1 MFLKALFIVCFFSLT
16 SLFGSVGFSMT
27 SFEDEERDREIP
39 VFIWYP
45 TEEEG
50 FDSMFGENVAFV
62 GFEATEEAEMIEK
75 KLPLYVL
82 VHGTNGNWRN
92 LSWLGAKL
100 AKNAFVVAASHPDF
114 ATGQANAKT
123 ILRPWK
129 QPQDVSFIIKSMKA
143 EFEEYLSG
151 KVYVIG
157 HSFGGYS
164 ALALAGA
171 KMDLSKMGEFCEKRD
186 DELCKHFAKEGKNI
200 TQEDI
205 KNSKMDLKDSE
216 ITKVIALTPAF
227 IPMMT
232 KESLGSISTPTLIIT
247 AKFDKNVP
255 PMTYFEP
262 YKSDFSKQALHVN
275 IKDAGHFSFLQLCKK
290 GAKELLAKEN
300 SAFVCDDGEKGKS
313 REAIHEETLKAIL
326 DFSKE

>member
-1 MFLKALFIVCFFSLT
+1 MLFRILLIACLFSLA

-27 SFEDEERDREIP
+27 SFEDEERGRDIP
-39 VFIWYP
+39 VSIWYP

-62 GFEATEEAEMIEK
+62 GFKATEEAEMIEK

-92 LSWLGAKL
+92 LSWLASKL
-100 AKNAFVVAASHPDF
+100 AKNAFVVAASHPSF
-114 ATGQANAKT
+114 ASGQADAKT
-123 ILRPWK
+123 ILRPWN
-129 QPQDVSFIIKSMKA
+129 QPKDVSFIIKSMKA
-143 EFEEYLSG
+143 DYEDYLNG
-151 KVYVIG
+151 KVYVVG

-171 KMDLSKMGEFCEKRD
+171 RMDLSKMGAFCEKNS

-200 TQEDI
+200 TKEDI
-205 KNSKMDLKDSE
+205 ANSKMDLKDSQ
-216 ITKVIALTPAF
+216 ITKVVALTPGF
-227 IPMMT
+227 VPIMQ
-232 KESLGSISTPTLIIT
+232 KKSLREISTPTLIIT
-247 AKFDKNVP
+247 AEFDKNVP

-262 YKSDFSKQALHVN
+262 YRSDFSKQVLHVN
-275 IKDAGHFSFLQLCKK
+275 MKDAGHFSFLQLCKK

-313 REAIHEETLKAIL
+313 REVIHEETLKAIL
-326 DFSKE
+326 NFSKE